1 MEQYSENDILNIYED
16 WGNDS
21 RNNLPYS
28 NRAVQQFIKEQIL
41 LTKSEVGDKIGW
53 LTMDGSNIIFLDKQ
67 DGTELGALTL
77 SGQIYAINLDIV

>member
-1 MEQYSENDILNIYED
+1 MAQFSENEILNIYED

-41 LTKSEVGDKIGW
+41 LNKSEVGDKIVW

-67 DGTELGALTL
+67 DGTELGSLTL
-77 SGQIYAINLDIV
+77 SGVIYAINLE